1 MLFLCSYSEKFRNK
15 PGMKWQ
21 LELSFNLKLR
31 DQKYFLKQ
39 FDLNFENDLP
49 LF

>member
-1 MLFLCSYSEKFRNK
+1 
-15 PGMKWQ
+15 MKWQ

-39 FDLNFENDLP
+39 FDLNFENYLP